1 MLGYWAA
8 RILKNSPF
16 RWLRQTEEFT
26 GRHFT
31 PYRGQGLQKNW
42 KKEMEAIR
50 TCRVELSLRCVGPRA
65 NGQKEICRSL
75 DYINTMSQPKSACW
89 QINKYQQVDIFLWTN
104 LMAHSAIKEIS
115 Y

>member
-1 MLGYWAA
+1 MLGCWAA
-8 RILKNSPF
+8 RILKNSPV

-26 GRHFT
+26 GRHCT
-31 PYRGQGLQKNW
+31 PYRDQGLQKDW

-65 NGQKEICRSL
+65 NVFCRSL

-89 QINKYQQVDIFLWTN
+89 QINK
-104 LMAHSAIKEIS
+104 
-115 Y
+115 